1 MPDSNADAGSN
12 QQKRRFNPIY
22 DFLVLAWKATPACL
36 DIGVKNH
43 GNDIMNILSVAQASE
58 LTAESSASP
67 QATMFCDIPW
77 LCEPL
82 FWTEGLLL
90 LLVLLV
96 APCYAIYI
104 SKSSNSERSE
114 KLTSLNLPKGSVRA
128 MLALLIVASFVNV
141 LVFGAN
147 VMGENFEQVVTAFG
161 TLAGA
166 VTGFYFA
173 GKGSDQ
179 SPPQPDNTGTPN
191 QTKASSEKEGA
202 TTPGG

>member
-1 MPDSNADAGSN
+1 M
-12 QQKRRFNPIY
+12 
-22 DFLVLAWKATPACL
+22 L
-36 DIGVKNH
+36 GVKNH
-43 GNDIMNILSVAQASE
+43 GSDIMNILSVAQASE
-58 LTAESSASP
+58 LTEKSSANP
-67 QATMFCDIPW
+67 QATTFCDGTW

-82 FWTEGLLL
+82 FLTEVLLL
-90 LLVLLV
+90 LLVLLA

-104 SKSSNSERSE
+104 SNSEKSE

-179 SPPQPDNTGTPN
+179 SPPQPGDTDIPN
-191 QTKASSEKEGA
+191 QTKASSEKEGS
-202 TTPGG
+202 TTPSG

>member
-12 QQKRRFNPIY
+12 QQKRRFNPTY
-22 DFLVLAWKATPACL
+22 DFLVLAWKATPVRL
-36 DIGVKNH
+36 DIGVKNY

-58 LTAESSASP
+58 LTAESSVNP
-67 QATMFCDIPW
+67 QATTFCDGTW

-82 FWTEGLLL
+82 FLTEVLLL
-90 LLVLLV
+90 LLVLLA
-96 APCYAIYI
+96 APCYASYI
-104 SKSSNSERSE
+104 SNSEKSE

-179 SPPQPDNTGTPN
+179 SPPQPDSTDTPN
-191 QTKASSEKEGA
+191 QTRASSEKEGA
-202 TTPGG
+202 KTPSG